1 MSQHQTSR
9 KSVWGMLIV
18 GVLFLGI
25 VVFWQ
30 KDAFFGEQA
39 VVEEVEEKQTTEE
52 VNEEGTTVEKTEEET
67 VDGVEEEPSKE
78 VKNKDELVVDENGYI
93 EGMTLPSQPT
103 YIDGVLIASKQYPLP
118 ASFNPGEDPEARH
131 AFDKMAEDAKK
142 AGFTITAFSTFR
154 SYDYQVELYDRYVAR
169 DGQAEADRYSA
180 RPGYSEHQTGLAF
193 DIGEVGNEADWASNR
208 FGKTAAGQ
216 WVNNHAHQYG
226 FILRYPEGKE
236 HITGYMHESWHFR
249 YVGEKLAQEIHQKG
263 LTLEEYLGVP
273 TPKKQ

>member
-25 VVFWQ
+25 IVLWQ
-30 KDAFFGEQA
+30 KDAFFGEKE
-39 VVEEVEEKQTTEE
+39 VVEKVEETPATEEIDQKETKTEEVPKEEVEETEE
-52 VNEEGTTVEKTEEET
+52 V
-67 VDGVEEEPSKE
+67 
-78 VKNKDELVVDENGYI
+78 VVDENGYI

-103 YIDGVLIASKQYPLP
+103 YIDGILIASKQYPLP
-118 ASFNPGEDPEARH
+118 ASFNPGEDVDARH
-131 AFDKMAEDAKK
+131 AFNEMAKEAQK

-154 SYDYQVELYDRYVAR
+154 SYDYQVELYNRYVAR
-169 DGQAEADRYSA
+169 DGQAAADRYSA

-208 FGKTAAGQ
+208 FGQTPAGQ
-216 WVNNHAHQYG
+216 WVNEHAHRYG

-236 HITGYMHESWHFR
+236 QITGYMHESWHFR
-249 YVGEKLAQEIHQKG
+249 YVGKEMAKKIHEKGI
-263 LTLEEYLGVP
+263 TLEEYLGIP
-273 TPKKQ
+273 TPKQR